1 MEKFNKAAPFVFSD
15 SFSSDYENAQN
26 INVAKMFLSQDG
38 LQSEKM
44 IYKINTRK
52 MVPSSNLQPKIILNE
67 VELLELA
74 FLVRKYL
81 GIFGNNW
88 RLISNFVSAHPTFS
102 HMNLTLEQIQEYHQI
117 IRQKDDSNGELLR
130 LWNSR
135 VLPYQVYRSSVYEEF

>member
-1 MEKFNKAAPFVFSD
+1 
-15 SFSSDYENAQN
+15 
-26 INVAKMFLSQDG
+26 
-38 LQSEKM
+38 
-44 IYKINTRK
+44 